1 MSTKSRKRKQR
12 LRIFKTGNYKRGY
25 PVFTF
30 KRNFKICLVSK
41 YKTIRNR
48 YLIIQKT
55 NMFLN
60 ILKECAPIIISKSRA
75 EGKSHEL
82 CMNILRQ
89 GE

>member
-1 MSTKSRKRKQR
+1 
-12 LRIFKTGNYKRGY
+12 
-25 PVFTF
+25 
-30 KRNFKICLVSK
+30 
-41 YKTIRNR
+41 
-48 YLIIQKT
+48 
-55 NMFLN
+55 MFLN